1 MLERVLDVLL
11 GNLDLEANAAFGEL
25 FDLRLHCEP
34 LCQNGVGLPAMARVE
49 RITVSP
55 GAARSELVG
64 RHGDGWRAR
73 VAAPP
78 ERGRANRALVEL
90 VAELV
95 GVPRDRVAVVA
106 GAGARRKVVEVEG
119 LDGAELD
126 RRLDA
131 ASG

>member
-1 MLERVLDVLL
+1 
-11 GNLDLEANAAFGEL
+11 
-25 FDLRLHCEP
+25 
-34 LCQNGVGLPAMARVE
+34 MARIE
-49 RITVSP
+49 LTVSP

-90 VAELV
+90 LAEAL

-106 GAGARRKVVEVEG
+106 GQTGRRKVVEVAG
-119 LDGAELD
+119 LDADEID
-126 RRLDA
+126 RRLEA
-131 ASG
+131 ASRAS